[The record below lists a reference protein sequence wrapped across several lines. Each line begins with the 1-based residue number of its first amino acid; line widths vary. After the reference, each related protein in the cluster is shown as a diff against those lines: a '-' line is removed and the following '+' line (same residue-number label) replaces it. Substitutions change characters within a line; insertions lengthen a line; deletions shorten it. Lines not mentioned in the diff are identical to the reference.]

1 MGTGIAGSASAV
13 RQRGRVVGASGRGRL
28 GRHPARQRPQGSARL
43 HLAFEALVARGR
55 RVPAAGDAEEAA
67 IALGEA
73 LALWRGPALAD
84 VADMPFARAEAARLE
99 EAR

>member
-1 MGTGIAGSASAV
+1 
-13 RQRGRVVGASGRGRL
+13 
-28 GRHPARQRPQGSARL
+28 
-43 HLAFEALVARGR
+43 
-55 RVPAAGDAEEAA
+55 VPAAGDAEEAA